1 MFNKYEVN
9 IYLIRLDKIYS
20 FHHWDIRFLIIP
32 NWEGTDKEYFHIIE
46 CITQED
52 NTDHRISKE
61 SIITGRDN
69 KHNLNTLEDAE
80 NFIIN
85 YIDNK

>member
-1 MFNKYEVN
+1 M
-9 IYLIRLDKIYS
+9 IRINKIYS
-20 FHHWDIRFLIIP
+20 YIDWDRRFLIIP
-32 NWEGTDKEYFHIIE
+32 NWEGTDKEFFHIIE
-46 CITQED
+46 CVKQED
-52 NTDHRISKE
+52 NFNHVIYKE
-61 SIITGRDN
+61 NIITDRDN